1 MATYEFHFS
10 EDISRKDNILKK
22 QFDSAVK
29 IIQKLIEAG
38 VESGEFYCEDSL
50 GTARNIMFVL
60 EGLKISSQTIG
71 ITQDTVDKELLYL
84 LKGLTVEE

>member
-1 MATYEFHFS
+1 
-10 EDISRKDNILKK
+10 
-22 QFDSAVK
+22 
-29 IIQKLIEAG
+29 
-38 VESGEFYCEDSL
+38 
-50 GTARNIMFVL
+50 MFVL